1 MHNLF
6 AVFYRMTI
14 LFFGLSGL
22 DVLDSLSVI
31 SDEDRAGMVDWIY
44 SQQILPNTSGSNLH
58 QCGFRG
64 ASFIGAPFHSTASS
78 SQVPSPDL
86 LCLEVI
92 GINEGVCCLST
103 YIAVKFII
111 CINPLTRYC
120 PTHAIHYTCTVTPH
134 PLAPQNI
141 IMYSNPSPSTTLEHM
156 YSNPSPSATPDI
168 RR

>member
-1 MHNLF
+1 MSSISTSIYCSCTWPAIGYRYVGYVTRSHVTHAQLICCRC
-6 AVFYRMTI
+6 AIFYRMTI

-86 LCLEVI
+86 LRLEVI

-103 YIAVKFII
+103 YIAVKFSS
-111 CINPLTRYC
+111 
-120 PTHAIHYTCTVTPH
+120 V
-134 PLAPQNI
+134 
-141 IMYSNPSPSTTLEHM
+141 
-156 YSNPSPSATPDI
+156 
-168 RR
+168 